1 MFVKNIYNS
10 CVPAVELTEEDIML
24 LVDINNELKGYL
36 ECMEKQKLRER
47 LKCILKISS
56 IGNAYIQAGQPWK
69 LIESNESERYYLQCY
84 LSCLLLCYLAEVA
97 M

>member
-36 ECMEKQKLRER
+36 ECMEKQKLREG

-69 LIESNESERYYLQCY
+69 LIKSDESERYYF
-84 LSCLLLCYLAEVA
+84 
-97 M
+97 